1 MVPWG
6 IYGWFMKIEYAR
18 EYFENHDKQ
27 HSKSSRKKLEA
38 TVEDLKKRLSNK
50 RMLVGKRWVMMAELR
65 KAAHDLVRLRMADSP
80 GRVDGSSR
88 TVRAKII

>member
-1 MVPWG
+1 
-6 IYGWFMKIEYAR
+6 MKIEYAM
-18 EYFENHDKQ
+18 EQFTNHNNRHHKA
-27 HSKSSRKKLEA
+27 SRKKLAA

-50 RMLVGKRWVMMAELR
+50 RLLAGKRRMMMAELR

>member
-1 MVPWG
+1 
-6 IYGWFMKIEYAR
+6 MKIEYALER
-18 EYFENHDKQ
+18 FGKHDNR
-27 HSKSSRKKLEA
+27 HHTASRKKLAA

-50 RMLVGKRWVMMAELR
+50 RLLAGKRLMMMAELR
-65 KAAHDLVRLRMADSP
+65 KAAHDLVRFRMADSP